1 MKLLK
6 LVNENIMKEEKLK
19 IFINSVI
26 GFFNRTN
33 DTDVSIGSPYLT
45 ESIKEMSSDYTGV
58 IAISGEYAGECYFS
72 APKVLLRHLIL
83 SMGETDTSES
93 MMLDTVGEVANT
105 LSGNARKKLGHDFI
119 ISTPRIIKGA
129 IKRKPQESG
138 DRFYVIPIKWKSYK
152 ASLGVRLQ

>member
-1 MKLLK
+1 
-6 LVNENIMKEEKLK
+6 MKEEKLK
-19 IFINSVI
+19 IFINSVT

-33 DTDVSIGSPYLT
+33 DTDVSVGSPYLT
-45 ESIKEMSSDYTGV
+45 ESISDMSSDYTGV

-83 SMGETDTSES
+83 SLGETDTSES

-105 LSGNARKKLGHDFI
+105 LSGNARKKLGHNFI

-129 IKRKPQESG
+129 VKRPKQESG
-138 DRFYVIPIKWKSYK
+138 DRIYVIPLRWKSYK
-152 ASLGVRLQ
+152 AALGIWLQQ